1 MTKSKPNSQASTET
15 LITSKARCILLDIE
29 GTTSAISFVYDVLF
43 PYARTEL
50 RDYLRSNWHCKDV
63 QKAVDFLAADL
74 GHATAE
80 EWFKSATVQQADP
93 DCVGDS
99 DRETDKAT
107 QNAHQNLVVSEV
119 ERLMN
124 ADIKSTGLKEL
135 QGLIWAIGYA
145 KGKLLSHVFDD
156 VTPALKD
163 WKNSGIDLRIFS
175 SGSINAQKVFFK
187 HTKDGALSEYLSG
200 YYDTTTGPKRDA
212 KSYKLIAKDA
222 GFTPGEVLFLSDVEP
237 ELQAA
242 HDAGMQVALVAR
254 PGNAVLESEYF
265 PVITSFD
272 QISVVRQP

>member
-1 MTKSKPNSQASTET
+1 MSGYKSDNQASTAT
-15 LITSKARCILLDIE
+15 SITSNARCILLDIE

-43 PYARTEL
+43 PFARAEL
-50 RDYLRSNWHCKDV
+50 REYLHANWRSKEVEKAIDYLAS
-63 QKAVDFLAADL
+63 DL

-80 EWFKSATVQQADP
+80 QWFKSAAVQQADL

-99 DRETDKAT
+99 DRETDKAH
-107 QNAHQNLVVSEV
+107 QKAHQEMVAAEI

-124 ADIKSTGLKEL
+124 ADVKSTGLKEL
-135 QGLIWAIGYA
+135 QGLIWAVGYA
-145 KGKLLSHVFDD
+145 QGKLSSHVFDD

-163 WKNSGIDLRIFS
+163 WKHAGIDLRIFS

-200 YYDTTTGPKRDA
+200 YYDTTTGPKREA
-212 KSYKLIAKDA
+212 SSYKLIANDA
-222 GFTPGEVLFLSDVEP
+222 GFALGDVLFLSDVEP

-242 HDAGMQVALVAR
+242 HDAGMQVALVVR
-254 PGNAVLESEYF
+254 PGNSTLDSEKF

-272 QISVVRQP
+272 QISLVRL